1 MANGWISVWVD
12 SLDRTSRPLEQ
23 TDRTKELLKGT
34 SSFSMMLTLTGDGF
48 SYLEAG
54 SQTVG
59 VVSAITA
66 ITQQHVVGV
75 SFASADATASVED
88 GARPEDTSLQ
98 AGQVNKNLETHHSFT
113 VLLYVYF
120 ISLLRLK
127 KGSTSTLALAV
138 AGY

>member
-1 MANGWISVWVD
+1 
-12 SLDRTSRPLEQ
+12 
-23 TDRTKELLKGT
+23 
-34 SSFSMMLTLTGDGF
+34 MLTLTDDRF

-59 VVSAITA
+59 VVSAITP

-98 AGQVNKNLETHHSFT
+98 ARQVNKNLETHHSFT
-113 VLLYVYF
+113 VLF
-120 ISLLRLK
+120 M
-127 KGSTSTLALAV
+127 STFYIYL
-138 AGY
+138 G

>member
-1 MANGWISVWVD
+1 
-12 SLDRTSRPLEQ
+12 
-23 TDRTKELLKGT
+23 
-34 SSFSMMLTLTGDGF
+34 MMLTLTGDRF
-48 SYLEAG
+48 LYLEAG

-88 GARPEDTSLQ
+88 GPRPEDTSLQ
-98 AGQVNKNLETHHSFT
+98 AGQVNKNLETNHSFT

-120 ISLLRLK
+120 LHLLRLK
-127 KGSTSTLALAV
+127 KGSTSTLVLGLAV
-138 AGY
+138 AAY

>member
-23 TDRTKELLKGT
+23 TDRTQELLKGT
-34 SSFSMMLTLTGDGF
+34 SSFSMMLTLTGDRF

-59 VVSAITA
+59 VVSTITA
-66 ITQQHVVGV
+66 ITEQHVVSV

-88 GARPEDTSLQ
+88 GARP
-98 AGQVNKNLETHHSFT
+98 
-113 VLLYVYF
+113 
-120 ISLLRLK
+120 
-127 KGSTSTLALAV
+127 
-138 AGY
+138 